1 MRCRICG
8 TLDLYSSRES
18 LLMMAV
24 STPLRYRRSLTF
36 SVGPRVTI
44 GRTCTA
50 PPSFTTRAISV
61 AKRMGAP
68 SRRPPARPIVP
79 ALSRSRICASP
90 EMADEVRRDCAILL
104 PRSVLIF
111 IEWNYDDL
119 FDQTYNRI
127 DGDACTLR
135 FKYRAIPSN
144 FICHLGRGA
153 DTGSAQ
159 CRDDRSGRGSSGG
172 CTHPFRDGNRA
183 RRE

>member
-1 MRCRICG
+1 
-8 TLDLYSSRES
+8 
-18 LLMMAV
+18 MMAV

-90 EMADEVRRDCAILL
+90 EMADEVRRDCAILE
-104 PRSVLIF
+104 PQSASVTINTVISLVKKVIIIPFNENQYAARLI
-111 IEWNYDDL
+111 IPPS
-119 FDQTYNRI
+119 
-127 DGDACTLR
+127 TLR
-135 FKYRAIPSN
+135 LLSAAHLPLKKEREACHFIAPGYSKPRRLQKLLANKPLSNFHFPSN
-144 FICHLGRGA
+144 VGQWHKTDA
-153 DTGSAQ
+153 
-159 CRDDRSGRGSSGG
+159 
-172 CTHPFRDGNRA
+172 P
-183 RRE
+183 